1 MSTFP
6 KWASPGGAVS
16 LRVDGAHLVP
26 ELVAAGSGTANGDA
40 GYGYVSHSGR
50 VVPGVWDLVLPGRR
64 GAVESWA
71 DGYAGVRAA
80 EGRGAENAA
89 HYRRL
94 PETSPD
100 HPFAGHWAA
109 RAKSFAV
116 VCDSLGSSPLD
127 IVDVG
132 AGNGWAGARLAAL
145 GHRVALVDVAV
156 DELDGLGACHH
167 HGLDLP
173 AARAEFEHL
182 PFESESVD
190 VVLCV
195 ASFHYAANQ
204 TAAVEQAARVLR
216 PGGRLIIVDS
226 PVHRHLSSGQKM
238 VLEQERRLAQSLEV
252 AIPPTPGRGFVWK
265 SSTRGEW
272 ADAGLSWAWAPPNR
286 SARARLSR
294 LRAYAR
300 VRREPAD
307 LLTFTGTKS
316 TFNAIG
322 NAT

>member
-1 MSTFP
+1 MNRSELFHGPTSKNGFLSRIIGSAFLLLAIT
-6 KWASPGGAVS
+6 ASVATAKDVS
-16 LRVDGAHLVP
+16 
-26 ELVAAGSGTANGDA
+26 
-40 GYGYVSHSGR
+40 GYI
-50 VVPGVWDLVLPGRR
+50 D
-64 GAVESWA
+64 
-71 DGYAGVRAA
+71 D
-80 EGRGAENAA
+80 
-89 HYRRL
+89 
-94 PETSPD
+94 
-100 HPFAGHWAA
+100 
-109 RAKSFAV
+109 
-116 VCDSLGSSPLD
+116 
-127 IVDVG
+127 VDV
-132 AGNGWAGARLAAL
+132 
-145 GHRVALVDVAV
+145 
-156 DELDGLGACHH
+156 
-167 HGLDLP
+167 
-173 AARAEFEHL
+173 
-182 PFESESVD
+182 S
-190 VVLCV
+190 
-195 ASFHYAANQ
+195 
-204 TAAVEQAARVLR
+204 
-216 PGGRLIIVDS
+216 GRLIIVDS